1 MMRMTALKIIAGIIL
16 LIGFGTVLGAKNL
29 VKRFNLD
36 QKLSVNFENEM
47 NEEEIEQYK
56 QNKAIVNVKLIGM
69 LIALPGIVLTL
80 IVFR

>member
-1 MMRMTALKIIAGIIL
+1 MTALKIIAGIIL

>member
-1 MMRMTALKIIAGIIL
+1 MLALKIIAGVIL
-16 LIGFGTVLGAKNL
+16 LTGFGTVLGAKNL
-29 VKRFNLD
+29 VKRFNLN
-36 QKLSVNFENEM
+36 QKTSVKFENEM

-56 QNKAIVNVKLIGM
+56 QNKAIVNVKLVGM

>member
-1 MMRMTALKIIAGIIL
+1 MTALKIIAGIIL

-36 QKLSVNFENEM
+36 QKSSVNFENEM

-56 QNKAIVNVKLIGM
+56 QNKAIVNVKLVGM

>member
-1 MMRMTALKIIAGIIL
+1 MLALKIIAGIIL

-29 VKRFNLD
+29 VKRFNLN
-36 QKLSVNFENEM
+36 QKVSVNFENEM
-47 NEEEIEQYK
+47 NEEEIAQYR
-56 QNKAIVNVKLIGM
+56 QNKAIVNVKLVGM